1 MKSSGTN
8 RVLQEVLGMKK
19 ALAVLLSM
27 SMVLALSGCGKS
39 EETKKTKKTKK
50 TTDTEIT
57 ETTEDPYISMIEPST
72 TESDE
77 TSDTSPAPEIKESVN
92 LHSQVELK
100 TYGLAELI
108 NDDNFTRVDGITYE
122 FNRIRFTTDQF
133 PELQKKVG
141 DFYTDLETRLTERFD
156 ARAANGYNSDT
167 YYDDQCHANTY
178 IYRDD
183 SYIFS
188 YIVKTPEDLSS
199 DNDGC
204 ISQAYWSETG
214 EEISLSDIV
223 TNDDILSEKIT
234 SLGQK
239 YNIPD
244 ENLLRMKVGVQNGT
258 GDFALTYDGVY
269 LFDDYLELKLPF
281 DQIEEGV
288 DSKFFGHAPEMYFVD
303 FNLDGTLKW
312 DMDGDGTAEDII
324 LEPKFENPND
334 SILVTSVVIHV
345 GSETCEVKE
354 GIWGEFYPQY
364 GSFYL
369 MKAPDAFYI
378 FMSVGIDEGIEEVGY
393 KYENGT
399 WTFTGNWEN
408 GEYDHPYDPQRVK
421 MSKYFGNLGTNYMYS
436 YYDLTKN
443 GLPEHLGEL
452 FYSSDYY
459 LITDKDLHFTMYDDN
474 GATLDDNWK
483 VSARTIIQVLSYDP
497 TENLLYANVYS
508 RHADTYVLGSIKM
521 QKDPWTVDGVP
532 VEEAFLGLR
541 YAG

>member
-1 MKSSGTN
+1 
-8 RVLQEVLGMKK
+8 MKK

-27 SMVLALSGCGKS
+27 SMVLAVCSCSKS
-39 EETKKTKKTKK
+39 EETKRTRRSTSSKEEQ
-50 TTDTEIT
+50 TE
-57 ETTEDPYISMIEPST
+57 ESSDEPSETSSDPT
-72 TESDE
+72 TESSEDPTTE
-77 TSDTSPAPEIKESVN
+77 TSATPEIKPSEN

-133 PELQKKVG
+133 PELRKEV
-141 DFYTDLETRLTERFD
+141 DSFYDDLEAALTNRFEERK
-156 ARAANGYNSDT
+156 ASGINSDT
-167 YYDDQCHANTY
+167 YYDDQCYANTY

-258 GDFALTYDGVY
+258 GDFALTYDGLY

-345 GSETCEVKE
+345 GDETCEVKE

-369 MKAPDAFYI
+369 MKAPDTFYI

>member
-1 MKSSGTN
+1 
-8 RVLQEVLGMKK
+8 MKK
-19 ALAVLLSM
+19 ALAILLSM
-27 SMVLALSGCGKS
+27 SMALALFGCGKS

-108 NDDNFTRVDGITYE
+108 NDNNFTRVDGITYE

-133 PELQKKVG
+133 PELRKEVG
-141 DFYTDLETRLTERFD
+141 SFYDDLEAALTKRFEERK
-156 ARAANGYNSDT
+156 ASGINSDT
-167 YYDDQCHANTY
+167 YYDDQCYANTY

-199 DNDGC
+199 NNDGC
-204 ISQAYWSETG
+204 TSRTYWSDTG
-214 EEISLSDIV
+214 TEISLLDIV
-223 TNDDILSEKIT
+223 TNNNIISDCIT
-234 SLGQK
+234 ALGQK

-244 ENLLRMKVGVQNGT
+244 ENTLRMKDGVKNGT
-258 GDFALTYDGVY
+258 ADFALTYDGLV
-269 LFDDYLELKLPF
+269 LFDEYYSLKLPL

-288 DSKFFGHAPEMYFVD
+288 DLMCFGAAPEIYILD

-345 GSETCEVKE
+345 GDETCEVKE

-378 FMSVGIDEGIEEVGY
+378 FMSVGIDEGVEEVGY

-421 MSKYFGNLGTNYMYS
+421 MSTYFGNLGTNYMFS
-436 YYDLTKN
+436 YFDLPP
-443 GLPEHLGEL
+443 GYHRG
-452 FYSSDYY
+452 
-459 LITDKDLHFTMYDDN
+459 
-474 GATLDDNWK
+474 
-483 VSARTIIQVLSYDP
+483 
-497 TENLLYANVYS
+497 
-508 RHADTYVLGSIKM
+508 
-521 QKDPWTVDGVP
+521 
-532 VEEAFLGLR
+532 
-541 YAG
+541 

>member
-1 MKSSGTN
+1 
-8 RVLQEVLGMKK
+8 MKK

-27 SMVLALSGCGKS
+27 SMVLALSGCNRS
-39 EETKKTKKTKK
+39 EETKRTQRTKETK
-50 TTDTEIT
+50 DTEIS

-77 TSDTSPAPEIKESVN
+77 TSDTSPAPELKESVN

-133 PELQKKVG
+133 PELRKEV
-141 DFYTDLETRLTERFD
+141 DSFYDDLEAALTKRFEERK
-156 ARAANGYNSDT
+156 ASGINSDT
-167 YYDDQCHANTY
+167 YYDDQCYANTY

-258 GDFALTYDGVY
+258 GDFALTYDGLY
-269 LFDDYLELKLPF
+269 LFDDYWELKLPF
-281 DQIEEGV
+281 DQIEKGV
-288 DSKFFGHAPEMYFVD
+288 DSRFFGNAPEMYFLD

-345 GSETCEVKE
+345 GDESFEVKE
-354 GIWGEFYPQY
+354 GIWGEFNPEY

-378 FMSVGIDEGIEEVGY
+378 YMLVGVDEGVEEVGY

-421 MSKYFGNLGTNYMYS
+421 MSTYFGNLGTNYMFSYFDMTDGSGMPKHLGDLYYETS
-436 YYDLTKN
+436 YYLATNTDLVFTAYNKS
-443 GLPEHLGEL
+443 GAPAG
-452 FYSSDYY
+452 
-459 LITDKDLHFTMYDDN
+459 DL
-474 GATLDDNWK
+474 K
-483 VSARTIIQVLSYDP
+483 VAARTIIQVIAFDTDS
-497 TENLLYANVYS
+497 NMLYVNVYS
-508 RHADTYVLGSIKM
+508 GKTGEYGYASIEM
-521 QKDPWTVDGVP
+521 QKDDTWKVGGVP

>member
-1 MKSSGTN
+1 
-8 RVLQEVLGMKK
+8 MKK
-19 ALAVLLSM
+19 ALAILLSM
-27 SMVLALSGCGKS
+27 SMALALFGCGKS

-77 TSDTSPAPEIKESVN
+77 TSDTSPAPEIKKSVN
-92 LHSQVELK
+92 LHSQVELT

-122 FNRIRFTTDQF
+122 FNRIKFTTDQF
-133 PELQKKVG
+133 PELRKEV
-141 DFYTDLETRLTERFD
+141 DSFYDDLEAALTKRFED
-156 ARAANGYNSDT
+156 RKASGINSDT
-167 YYDDQCHANTY
+167 YYDDQCYANTY

-244 ENLLRMKVGVQNGT
+244 ENLLRMKVGVQSGT
-258 GDFALTYDGVY
+258 GDFALTYDGLV
-269 LFDDYLELKLPF
+269 LFDEYYSLKLPF

-369 MKAPDAFYI
+369 MKAPDTFYI

-408 GEYDHPYDPQRVK
+408 GVYDHPYDPQRVK
-421 MSKYFGNLGTNYMYS
+421 MSTYFGNLGTNYMFSYFDLTDGSGMPKHLGDLYYETS
-436 YYDLTKN
+436 YYLATNTDLVFTA
-443 GLPEHLGEL
+443 
-452 FYSSDYY
+452 Y
-459 LITDKDLHFTMYDDN
+459 DKSGAPAGDL
-474 GATLDDNWK
+474 K
-483 VSARTIIQVLSYDP
+483 VAARTIIQVIAFDTDS
-497 TENLLYANVYS
+497 NMLYVNVYS
-508 RHADTYVLGSIKM
+508 GKTGEYGYASIEM
-521 QKDPWTVDGVP
+521 QKDDTWKVGGVP
-532 VEEAFLGLR
+532 VDDAFLGIR